1 MTTFY
6 VIKNPIDKTYL
17 SVEDNWTDFYKCKEF
32 DSEESAIE
40 ELGKLGIGYFIIQKA
55 YYL

>member
-17 SVEDNWTDFYKCKEF
+17 SVEGNWTDFYKCKEF